1 MGLILK
7 LLHSISPHDWV
18 KKHNASTVS
27 FDGRLE
33 DDLTKLAAEL
43 NHGKEQL
50 EEQHQTLNSL
60 EVEFDGYS
68 VRIAAETDRGSRKV
82 ELRTSTTDLYAVREV
97 MDRDSFRNSSDSSEK
112 VVEPSREEE
121 DHGEVDVEGIHDT
134 DSIADVI
141 KNKTSGQDSP

>member
-1 MGLILK
+1 MGLILRF
-7 LLHSISPHDWV
+7 LHSISNHDWV

-33 DDLTKLAAEL
+33 DDLNKLAAEL

-68 VRIAAETDRGSRKV
+68 VRIAAETDKGSRKV
-82 ELRTSTTDLYAVREV
+82 ELSTSTTDLYALREV
-97 MDRDSFRNSSDSSEK
+97 VDPESFRESSDSTDEILYSAG
-112 VVEPSREEE
+112 EEGDRGDME
-121 DHGEVDVEGIHDT
+121 R
-134 DSIADVI
+134 SIAETI
-141 KNKTSGQDSP
+141 KEHTSGRNSP